1 MQAALGNKSSQQNDK
16 RAKTPFLVQGAGVF
30 VVASFVLV
38 DFLCYNGGMKAKKLV
53 VAGLALAGLGVA
65 GFATKKVVEKQHE
78 AKKQEE
84 MVAEVRR
91 MFADMG
97 TIATLYV
104 ELYES
109 SLERLVGG
117 VVFED
122 GRHYTFVYEEGLLH
136 YEEET
141 L

>member
-1 MQAALGNKSSQQNDK
+1 
-16 RAKTPFLVQGAGVF
+16 
-30 VVASFVLV
+30 
-38 DFLCYNGGMKAKKLV
+38 MKAKKIMMSSLA
-53 VAGLALAGLGVA
+53 VAGLGALLFG
-65 GFATKKVVEKQHE
+65 
-78 AKKQEE
+78 AKKIADDQKRVRTQEE
-84 MVAEVRR
+84 LVAEVRQ
-91 MFADMG
+91 MFSDMG

>member
-1 MQAALGNKSSQQNDK
+1 
-16 RAKTPFLVQGAGVF
+16 
-30 VVASFVLV
+30 
-38 DFLCYNGGMKAKKLV
+38 MKAKKIMMSGLA
-53 VAGLALAGLGVA
+53 VAGLGALLYG
-65 GFATKKVVEKQHE
+65 
-78 AKKQEE
+78 AKKIADDQKRVRTQEE
-84 MVAEVRR
+84 LVAEVRQ
-91 MFADMG
+91 MFSDMG
-97 TIATLYV
+97 AIATLYV

-136 YEEET
+136 HEEEK